1 MFGNK
6 EEIFEFMPS
15 YTLKTLLVHPA
26 FSEGEYWSIKDYAAD
41 QIVFEEGGKG
51 KEMYVIL
58 SGVVS
63 VCTNVEISE
72 NRRMRS
78 GICELFDG
86 DEFAHS
92 CFFDDEPHS
101 ATIKTVSPCQLAVID
116 ALKLKSF
123 LDKHPEIGYQLLTHW
138 MKLILPR
145 IRQGNKRL
153 SSLFSWGLKAHDIDS
168 LF

>member
-6 EEIFEFMPS
+6 EEIYKFMPS

-78 GICELFDG
+78 GICELF
-86 DEFAHS
+86 ES
-92 CFFDDEPHS
+92 RS
-101 ATIKTVSPCQLAVID
+101 I
-116 ALKLKSF
+116 
-123 LDKHPEIGYQLLTHW
+123 
-138 MKLILPR
+138 
-145 IRQGNKRL
+145 
-153 SSLFSWGLKAHDIDS
+153 
-168 LF
+168 